1 MRHKL
6 RQLCRTWWVSNYGR
20 AALLVL
26 LLCGPGA
33 SSGEISKWTK
43 ALREGDEK
51 SRILAIDALGQ
62 AGPEAKGAVGAMAQL
77 LGDRSAKVR
86 AHAAHALQGIGPP
99 AAAAASALVKAAGDP
114 DAHVRREAVM
124 ALYYTRSDRKLLIPV
139 LSKALEDS
147 DPAVRVAAL
156 DALTSIGDA
165 AVPTLSKALEKPALR
180 YWAALALGELGDKAK
195 PAVAALTAALKD
207 DQPVTRREVLVAL
220 ARIGP
225 DAAASVP
232 AIIPLLSDK
241 DKTVAHAAAFA
252 LGRMGPAAAGAADA
266 LRKGQEGSEE
276 ELMRTVSTWALAHV
290 EPDNKELRADAIKR
304 LISALQ
310 AENPRVQSAALK
322 GLIEL
327 EPDPAKLV
335 PILSGV
341 LCQGETQLVDEAFAA
356 VAAMGDAATP
366 ALIEALK
373 SPEACLR
380 ATALLAQLGPK
391 AGVAAPALAA
401 ALGDPNPE
409 VRREALFALASMGP
423 EAAPAL
429 AAITQALDDP
439 EMRVRAIAAYALGR
453 IGEGA
458 HGAIPKLRTELQSSD
473 PVVRVAAAW
482 ALVHVS
488 PDASQVASDVLPVLT
503 QGLKNNVVAVRRGS
517 AEALGHLGKGARAAE
532 GALKVAARDEDETVR
547 KAALAALE
555 QLGAV
560 QDSPVRPQSVPIRK
574 R

>member
-1 MRHKL
+1 MRDNL
-6 RQLCRTWWVSNYGR
+6 QQLWRRGWTSNCSS
-20 AALLVL
+20 ATLLVV
-26 LLCGPGA
+26 LLCGLGA
-33 SSGEISKWTK
+33 SPTEISKWTK

-51 SRILAIDALGQ
+51 SRIQAIDALGN
-62 AGPEAKGAVGAMAQL
+62 AGPEAKGAVSALAKVLADPSAM
-77 LGDRSAKVR
+77 VR
-86 AHAAHALQGIGPP
+86 AHAAHALQHIGPP
-99 AAAAASALVKAAGDP
+99 AAEAASALVKAAGDSDP
-114 DAHVRREAVM
+114 TVRREAVM
-124 ALYYTRSDRKLLIPV
+124 ALYYTRADRKLALPA

-180 YWAALALGELGDKAK
+180 YWSALALGELGEKAK
-195 PAVAALTAALKD
+195 PAVAALTSALKD
-207 DQPVTRREVLVAL
+207 DQPATRREVLVAL

-225 DAAASVP
+225 DASTAVP
-232 AIIPLLSDK
+232 AIIPLLEDK
-241 DKTVAHAAAFA
+241 DEAVAHAAAFA
-252 LGRMGPAAAGAADA
+252 LGRMGPAAAGAAAA
-266 LRKGQEGSEE
+266 LRKEQEGSEE

-290 EPDNKELRADAIKR
+290 EPDNKQVRADAIKR
-304 LISALQ
+304 LTSALQ

-341 LCQGETQLVDEAFAA
+341 LCQGEKQLVDEAFEA

-429 AAITQALDDP
+429 AAITKALDDP
-439 EMRVRAIAAYALGR
+439 EMPVRAIAAYALGS

-458 HGAIPKLRTELQSSD
+458 KGAIPKLRTELQSSD

-482 ALVHVS
+482 ALVHITSNV
-488 PDASQVASDVLPVLT
+488 SQVASEVLPVLT
-503 QGLKNNVVAVRRGS
+503 EGLKNDVVAVRRGS
-517 AEALGHLGKGARAAE
+517 AEALGHLGKVARGAE

-555 QLGAV
+555 QLGV
-560 QDSPVRPQSVPIRK
+560 VLDSPVKQRPVPIQK

>member
-1 MRHKL
+1 MQDNLQQRW
-6 RQLCRTWWVSNYGR
+6 RQEWTSNCGR
-20 AALLVL
+20 ATLFVL
-26 LLCGPGA
+26 LLCGLGA
-33 SSGEISKWTK
+33 SPADISKWTK
-43 ALREGDEK
+43 AVGDGDEK

-62 AGPEAKGAVGAMAQL
+62 AGPDAKGAVSALAKVL
-77 LGDRSAKVR
+77 ADPSAKVR
-86 AHAAHALQGIGPP
+86 AHAAHALQHIGPP
-99 AAAAASALVKAAGDP
+99 AAEAASALVKAAGDSDP
-114 DAHVRREAVM
+114 TVRREAVM
-124 ALYYTRSDRKLLIPV
+124 ALYYTRADRKLAIPA

-180 YWAALALGELGDKAK
+180 YWSALALGELGEKAK

-207 DQPVTRREVLVAL
+207 DQPATRREVLVAL

-225 DAAASVP
+225 DASEAVP
-232 AIIPLLSDK
+232 AIIPLLDDK
-241 DKTVAHAAAFA
+241 DEAVAHAAAFA
-252 LGRMGPAAAGAADA
+252 LGRMGPAAAGAAAA

-290 EPDNKELRADAIKR
+290 EPENKQVRADAIKR
-304 LISALQ
+304 LTSALQ
-310 AENPRVQSAALK
+310 AENPRVQLAALK

-341 LCQGETQLVDEAFAA
+341 LCQGEEQLVDEAFAA

-401 ALGDPNPE
+401 ALSDPNPE

-423 EAAPAL
+423 DAAPAL
-429 AAITQALDDP
+429 AAITKALDDP
-439 EMRVRAIAAYALGR
+439 EMPVRAIAAYALGS

-458 HGAIPKLRTELQSSD
+458 QSAVPKLRTELKSSD

-482 ALVHVS
+482 ALVHIS
-488 PDASQVASDVLPVLT
+488 PDARQVASEVLPVLT
-503 QGLKNNVVAVRRGS
+503 AGLKNNVVAVRRGS
-517 AEALGHLGKGARAAE
+517 AEALGHLGKGARGAE
-532 GALKVAARDEDETVR
+532 GALKVAANDEDETVR

-560 QDSPVRPQSVPIRK
+560 LDSPVQPRALPIQK

>member
-1 MRHKL
+1 MRDKL
-6 RQLCRTWWVSNYGR
+6 PQVWRRGRTLQFGR
-20 AALLVL
+20 ATLLTL
-26 LLCGPGA
+26 LLCGLGA
-33 SSGEISKWTK
+33 SPGEISKWTK

-51 SRILAIDALGQ
+51 SRIQAIDGLGL
-62 AGPEAKGAVGAMAQL
+62 AGPEAKGAVGAIAQT

-86 AHAAHALQGIGPP
+86 AHAAHALQHIGPP
-99 AAAAASALVKAAGDP
+99 AAGAASALVKAAGDS

-124 ALYYTRSDRKLLIPV
+124 ALYYTRSDRKLVIPV

-156 DALTSIGDA
+156 DALTSLGDA

-225 DAAASVP
+225 DAAAAVP
-232 AIIPLLSDK
+232 AIIPLLDDK

-266 LRKGQEGSEE
+266 LRKGQESSNE

-290 EPDNKELRADAIKR
+290 EPDNAAVRRDAIAR
-304 LISALQ
+304 LTEALK
-310 AENPRVQSAALK
+310 AENPRVQLAALK

-335 PILSGV
+335 PILSDV
-341 LCQGETQLVDEAFAA
+341 LCQGDKQLVDEAFAA

-380 ATALLAQLGPK
+380 AEALLAQLGPK
-391 AGVAAPALAA
+391 AAVAAPSLAA

-409 VRREALFALASMGP
+409 VRREALFALASMGH

-429 AAITQALDDP
+429 AAIMQALDDP
-439 EMRVRAIAAYALGR
+439 EMRVRAIASYALGR

-458 HGAIPKLRTELQSSD
+458 QSALPKLRTELQSSD

-482 ALVHVS
+482 ALVHISSDVNQVS
-488 PDASQVASDVLPVLT
+488 SEVLPVLT
-503 QGLKNNVVAVRRGS
+503 EGLKNNVIAVRRGS
-517 AEALGHLGKGARAAE
+517 AEALGHLGKGARSAE

-560 QDSPVRPQSVPIRK
+560 LDSPVRPQAVPIQK

>member
-1 MRHKL
+1 MRDNL
-6 RQLCRTWWVSNYGR
+6 RQVCWRGRTGNFGR
-20 AALLVL
+20 ATLLIL
-26 LLCGPGA
+26 SLCGLGA
-33 SSGEISKWTK
+33 SSAEISKWTK

-51 SRILAIDALGQ
+51 SRIQAIDALGQ
-62 AGPEAKGAVGAMAQL
+62 AGPDAKRAAFPIAL
-77 LGDRSAKVR
+77 LLKDRSAKIR

-99 AAAAASALVKAAGDP
+99 ATEFAMDLVKAAGDP
-114 DAHVRREAVM
+114 DPHVRREAVM
-124 ALYYTRSDRKLLIPV
+124 ALYYTRAEPKVAIPV
-139 LSKALEDS
+139 LSKSLEDS
-147 DPAVRVAAL
+147 DPAIRVAAL

-165 AVPTLSKALEKPALR
+165 AVPTLTGALEKPALR

-225 DAAASVP
+225 DASAAVP
-232 AIIPLLSDK
+232 AIIPLLDDK
-241 DKTVAHAAAFA
+241 DKAVAHAAAFA
-252 LGRMGPAAAGAADA
+252 LGRMGPAAAGAAAA
-266 LRKGQEGSEE
+266 LRKGQEPSEE

-304 LISALQ
+304 LTSALQ

-322 GLIEL
+322 ALVEL

-335 PILSGV
+335 PVLSGV
-341 LCQGETQLVDEAFAA
+341 LCQGEKQLVDEAFAA

-391 AGVAAPALAA
+391 ASVAAPALAA

-429 AAITQALDDP
+429 AAITTALDDP
-439 EMRVRAIAAYALGR
+439 EMHVRAIAAYALGS

-458 HGAIPKLRTELQSSD
+458 KGAIPKLRTELQSSD

-482 ALVHVS
+482 ALVHISSDVN
-488 PDASQVASDVLPVLT
+488 QVASELLPVLT
-503 QGLKNNVVAVRRGS
+503 EGLKNNVIAVRRGS
-517 AEALGHLGKGARAAE
+517 AEALGHLGKGARGAE

-560 QDSPVRPQSVPIRK
+560 LDSPVRQRPVPIRK